1 MNTKIA
7 VQENNGRGA
16 YLFVVAVMAVMLLV
30 SAVAGILRLNEAV
43 LHIGHTATEK
53 AGSTVAVQANTAPA
67 DGDYAFYTER
77 YYEAAAARESAAAVE
92 DIDDFAYYARHF
104 YLTAAP
110 QQKVTAAPTDSIA
123 AFYARPYLATQKV
136 TAAPTDSIAAFYARP
151 YLATAVSAEEATGA
165 GDDYA
170 FYTER
175 YYEAAAARDARLAAE
190 SEAEKDYAFYTERY
204 YEAAAARDA
213 VASAASETAR

>member
-92 DIDDFAYYARHF
+92 DIDEFAYYARHY

-110 QQKVTAAPTDSIA
+110 QQ
-123 AFYARPYLATQKV
+123 QV

-165 GDDYA
+165 GDGFA

-213 VASAASETAR
+213 AASAASETAR

>member
-67 DGDYAFYTER
+67 DGDYAYYTER

-123 AFYARPYLATQKV
+123 AFYARPYLATAV
-136 TAAPTDSIAAFYARP
+136 SSEETAA
-151 YLATAVSAEEATGA
+151 A

-213 VASAASETAR
+213 AASAASETAR

>member
-7 VQENNGRGA
+7 VQGNNGRGA
-16 YLFVVAVMAVMLLV
+16 YLFVVAVVAVMLLV

-43 LHIGHTATEK
+43 LHIGHSTTEK
-53 AGSTVAVQANTAPA
+53 TGSSVAVQANTAASA

-92 DIDDFAYYARHF
+92 DIDDFATYARHY

-110 QQKVTAAPTDSIA
+110 QQKVTAATTDSLA
-123 AFYARPYLATQKV
+123 AFYARQ
-136 TAAPTDSIAAFYARP
+136 YAV
-151 YLATAVSAEEATGA
+151 TAVSPEEAAAA

-213 VASAASETAR
+213 AASAASETAR